1 MAKVKIVHASG
12 SETGGIRGT
21 AGDQTG
27 KEVCTRTW
35 YSRSEGWVTLRCTV
49 PGMAEHIA
57 YAGEV
62 IAGDDDVGYDQH
74 ENQTL
79 YNLLKANG
87 FNIKNINK
95 KVETDCARLVRVCV
109 QYACIMMGLDITIP
123 DFYTATLANA
133 LVKTGLFE
141 RLTASKYNDRDDYL
155 SRGMIQVTKV
165 KGHTWIII
173 SNGSKAN
180 VEPKPEKVYSLG
192 DRILRNG
199 CEGQDVKTLQSWL
212 IQLGYSCGKWGAD
225 GDFGDSTEAAV
236 EKFQR
241 EHGCSADGEVGPET
255 IAALEKALADTD
267 DADATRVKI
276 VGGQCYVRTEPNTSA
291 SAKKLGVAKENTV
304 HPYLGQ
310 KSENGWLKIRY
321 RNQDAWVS
329 GKYGQLV
336 KA

>member
-1 MAKVKIVHASG
+1 MASVKIVHASG

-27 KEVCTRTW
+27 KEVCTRKW
-35 YSRSEGWVTLRCTV
+35 YKHSKGWVTLRCTV

-62 IAGDDDVGYDQH
+62 LAANPNVGYDQSQ
-74 ENQTL
+74 NQTL
-79 YNLLKANG
+79 WNLLKANG
-87 FNIKNINK
+87 FDIKNINK

-109 QYACIMMGLDITIP
+109 QYAAIKMGLDITIP

-141 RLTASKYNDRDDYL
+141 KLTASKYNDRDDYL
-155 SRGMIQVTKV
+155 NRGMIQVTKV
-165 KGHTWIII
+165 KGHTWIICT
-173 SNGSKAN
+173 NGSKAEK
-180 VEPKPEKVYSLG
+180 EPEPEKVYSLG
-192 DRILRNG
+192 GRILRNG

-212 IQLGYSCGKWGAD
+212 IQLGYSCGKWGAS
-225 GDFGDSTEAAV
+225 GDFDDSTELAV

-241 EHGCSADGEVGPET
+241 EHGCSVDGEVGPET
-255 IAALEKALADTD
+255 IGALEKALAD
-267 DADATRVKI
+267 ADEAKAKRVKI
-276 VGGQCYVRTEPNTSA
+276 VGGQCYVRTKPNTSA

-310 KSENGWLKIRY
+310 KSENGWLKIRI
-321 RNQDAWVS
+321 RNQDGWVS
-329 GKYGQLV
+329 GKYGQLIND
-336 KA
+336 